1 MTSKL
6 MNRNGANLIAR
17 KKRLF
22 QTAKSTVETTAKGIR
37 VTVSRQLN
45 VSSRHHQV

>member
-17 KKRLF
+17 KKSGYFKLLN
-22 QTAKSTVETTAKGIR
+22 QQSKQPLKEYGLQLV
-37 VTVSRQLN
+37 VS
-45 VSSRHHQV
+45 